1 MAKHN
6 VYLDIPIREVKKV
19 DARFYIFR
27 DDESLVSITVSK
39 GGIKYSSNNSK
50 KPIQIGW
57 LQFDKMVK
65 DWNNG

>member
-6 VYLDIPIREVKKV
+6 VYLDLPIREVKKV
-19 DARFYIFR
+19 DARFHIFR
-27 DDESLVSITVSK
+27 DDESLGHITDLK
-39 GGIKYSSNNSK
+39 GGIKYFSNTSK

-57 LQFDKMVK
+57 IQFDKMVN